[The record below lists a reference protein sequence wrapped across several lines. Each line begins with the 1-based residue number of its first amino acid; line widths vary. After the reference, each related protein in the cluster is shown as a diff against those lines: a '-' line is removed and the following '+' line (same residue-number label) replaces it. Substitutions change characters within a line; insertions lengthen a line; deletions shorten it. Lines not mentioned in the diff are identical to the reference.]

1 MVTFRIALLLG
12 LLSLFTTV
20 RGQDVHFSMYN
31 FSPLLLNP
39 GETGHHKGD
48 WRVATNYRQQ
58 WKAIGKP
65 IQTAAASFDQKVYAL
80 PGNFSIGGLI
90 LFDQSGVIDLVHN
103 RAFLS
108 LGYALH
114 REQWTLSIGLQGG
127 YVLKNYNLSGTTFPE
142 QYNPNVGLFDP
153 NLPLSEMGLSN
164 QTGYFDANAGLIAE
178 RRFETSL
185 FTLGFSVLHLNRP
198 NVSFFND
205 ADILPGRY
213 TFHGRWRK
221 DYNKQ
226 YFIQPSAMLSL
237 HAKAQSLMLGGQVG
251 MMFDGSN
258 PVREIFL
265 GVDMRNGIE
274 RNGDAFI
281 LSGGFNYGNFI
292 IGMAYDVNYSTLR
305 SATNNRGAFEINL
318 IYLSPSS
325 AVNRIAIPC
334 DRY

>member
-1 MVTFRIALLLG
+1 
-12 LLSLFTTV
+12 
-20 RGQDVHFSMYN
+20 MYN

-39 GETGHHKGD
+39 AETGHHEGD

-58 WKAIGKP
+58 WKAIGRP
-65 IQTAAASFDQKVYAL
+65 IQTGAASFDQKIYAL
-80 PGNFSIGGLI
+80 PGNFSVGGLI

-108 LGYALH
+108 LGYAVE
-114 REQWTLSIGLQGG
+114 REYWTYSIGIQGG

-142 QYNPNVGLFDP
+142 QYNPNIGLFDP

-164 QTGYFDANAGLIAE
+164 QTGYIDANAGLLAE
-178 RRFETSL
+178 RRFESSIL
-185 FTLGFSVLHLNRP
+185 TLGFSVLHLNRP
-198 NVSFFND
+198 NVSFFDD
-205 ADILPGRY
+205 AELLPGRY

-221 DYNKQ
+221 DFDEQ
-226 YFIQPSAMLSL
+226 YFIQPTAMVSL
-237 HAKAQSLMLGGQVG
+237 HSKAQSLMLGGQVG
-251 MMFDGSN
+251 IMFDRTN
-258 PVREIFL
+258 VVREAFI
-265 GVDMRNGIE
+265 GVDMRTGIE
-274 RNGDAFI
+274 RNGDALI
-281 LSGGFNYGNFI
+281 VSGGLNYGNFI

-325 AVNRIAIPC
+325 AVSRIAIPC